1 MQESTPRQR
10 VIRLLATGLAAA
22 AVAGVAII
30 TAAVTGSNEPAV
42 AGSSEPAVAGSSEPA
57 GAPNSTPTPQVI
69 PAPAKEKRA
78 GTVTRKAPKAT
89 KYIFQNERPEV
100 GTLPAGGE
108 VKLADHLYFATRGTQ
123 WAVISRQ
130 PGEPEYE
137 PFGWRRTIGNDNIGD
152 GTSPGLQ
159 SVGLVTSSVFKNA
172 KVSTVVYT
180 RGDKAWYGKIYRL
193 AGIPGWVESSADL
206 TGGDPEPKSTP
217 GPQGPEVSIF
227 AYDAAGKLLAQF
239 PEGKSNPL
247 AK

>member
-22 AVAGVAII
+22 AVAGVTII
-30 TAAVTGSNEPAV
+30 TAAVTGNNDQAA
-42 AGSSEPAVAGSSEPA
+42 AGSSEPAVAGSSGPA
-57 GAPNSTPTPQVI
+57 GSPNSTPTPPAI
-69 PAPAKEKRA
+69 PAPAKEKQA
-78 GTVTRKAPKAT
+78 GAITRKAPKAT
-89 KYIFQNERPEV
+89 KYVFQNERPEV

-108 VKLADHLYFATRGTQ
+108 VKIAEHLYFATRGTQ
-123 WAVISRQ
+123 WAVISRV

-137 PFGWRRTIGNDNIGD
+137 PFGWRRTVGNDNIGD

-159 SVGLVTSSVFKNA
+159 SVGPVTSSVFKNA

-180 RGDKAWYGKIYRL
+180 RGNQAWYGKVYRL

-206 TGGDPEPKSTP
+206 TASDPEPKSTP
-217 GPQGPEVSIF
+217 GPQGPDTSVF

-239 PEGKSNPL
+239 PDSKSNPL